1 MLTGSASVLNQPL
14 VSPYATTSD
23 AEAGRR
29 LTSAFDHATEEVSEQ
44 TMALLNDAAV
54 DFVDRLRDE
63 GMTPERVIVAVKTAL
78 RSGHRMEWSWFP
90 SLDVTSDWASARNE
104 SAVYARLFSWCVEA
118 YYNEREISPRRRS
131 DIRRERPAP
140 LAACRASL

>member
-1 MLTGSASVLNQPL
+1 M
-14 VSPYATTSD
+14 SD

-29 LTSAFDHATEEVSEQ
+29 LTSAFDHAAEDVSEQ
-44 TMALLNDAAV
+44 TMARLNDAAV

-78 RSGHRMEWSWFP
+78 RSGHRTEWSWFP

-104 SAVYARLFSWCVEA
+104 SAVYARLFGWCVEA
-118 YYNEREISPRRRS
+118 YYNETEISPRRRS
-131 DIRRERPAP
+131 DVRRERVAP
-140 LAACRASL
+140 LAACPASL